1 MPDPRDEFSAKE
13 KELATVARAI
23 QQRLGL
29 IESSLNILS
38 KGAAG
43 LSVGAS
49 GRPWQWV
56 AVTKAMVVGSLL
68 PTS

>member
-38 KGAAG
+38 KVAG
-43 LSVGAS
+43 LSVGARQADL
-49 GRPWQWV
+49 GN
-56 AVTKAMVVGSLL
+56 GSR
-68 PTS
+68 